1 MMGLDLVAK
10 EQPVDFCMGYIGFS
24 LMRKKIAEK
33 HNKDLGVLY
42 QNCMKIGWFTDSDV
56 EKIEEMSNG
65 LIGLLLHS
73 DCDGTLTYKECR
85 DIRKD
90 LNKIEFEDD
99 DFYKTKLEDLKTMI
113 NFCADKRRTLYFY

>member
-10 EQPVDFCMGYIGFS
+10 EQPVDFCIGYFGFNF
-24 LMRKKIAEK
+24 MRENIAEK

-42 QNCMKIGWFTDSDV
+42 KKCMKTGLLTENEFEEVKKLSD
-56 EKIEEMSNG
+56 G
-65 LIGLLLHS
+65 LSSLLLHS

-99 DFYKTKLEDLKTMI
+99 DFYKTKLEDLKKMI